1 MTKTVEIEEEMFDFE
16 TVTEQDVIAVPKDP
30 DIPEYGSREWNE
42 YVMGHGASHGA
53 LDEDRAH
60 DSEQGQP

>member
-30 DIPEYGSREWNE
+30 DVPEIMSLP
-42 YVMGHGASHGA
+42 A
-53 LDEDRAH
+53 
-60 DSEQGQP
+60 PP